1 MFHCTNGRKNDL
13 LKWWVLM
20 QTWGF
25 LRTSYRQISG
35 YDELAEKDRGIITTG
50 GTALVN
56 RIIGIAYTFV

>member
-1 MFHCTNGRKNDL
+1 
-13 LKWWVLM
+13 M